1 MGGCRRTSKNDG
13 ERTSGTETVV
23 EKIGCRAI
31 ASRNR
36 RSRCAGPGAENNDPN
51 RARPWPTTCSRAS
64 WPKLSRSIREINENA
79 ERPKELKEELIA
91 EARRRESDLA
101 STDGGGTRWTTEG
114 SDGCIARVT
123 FPAPTLKAKIDQEGK
138 VIEKI
143 KSLAGA
149 AFTSL
154 FVPATRYRP
163 VERFREK
170 AAVLLP
176 ETDANKLITPC
187 QSASA
192 PRVSF
197 ETTEREAA

>member
-1 MGGCRRTSKNDG
+1 MTDNILKNLV
-13 ERTSGTETVV
+13 TEAV
-23 EKIGCRAI
+23 
-31 ASRNR
+31 SL
-36 RSRCAGPGAENNDPN
+36 D
-51 RARPWPTTCSRAS
+51 
-64 WPKLSRSIREINENA
+64 REINEKS
-79 ERPKELKEELIA
+79 ERLKELKAELVA
-91 EARRRESDLA
+91 EARSRESELG
-101 STDGGGTRWTTEG
+101 STDGGGRRWTAEG
-114 SDGCIARVT
+114 SDGCVARVT
-123 FPAPTLKAKIDQEGK
+123 FPAPTLKAKIDHEGK

-163 VERFREK
+163 VERFREE

-176 ETDANKLITPC
+176 ETDANNLITLC